1 MWPGACSSESPYPTK
16 LVDKKMRDQMRE
28 QHEPGSADSFV
39 KVFSDVRHPDGA
51 ISTKDM
57 SLTGLLSNFMLLF

>member
-1 MWPGACSSESPYPTK
+1 
-16 LVDKKMRDQMRE
+16 MRE